1 MTRPPDS
8 PSTARPWGPV
18 PLARRMLL
26 HHKPRFVLSLVGVGF
41 AVVVMFMQIGFLT
54 SLTESQRAVMPHV
67 RGELVMIAQDRETLA
82 RVARTFPRTRLVQAR
97 QWAEVESVAEFY
109 EGFVSVENPQT
120 QRMRYVH
127 TLAFPLGEAA
137 VSIPGLARHE
147 EILRQRSAFLWDERS
162 RPFFGE
168 MIPGAR
174 VKIAGVPLEVAGS
187 YRLGP
192 SISRDGYAIMSP
204 ATWFRLG
211 GRPERVSMGVIRLHR
226 GADATA
232 VRDAMLAGLPEDVT
246 VMVRSELIAREDRY
260 SVKETPAG
268 VIFGG
273 GLVLGFVIGVVIC
286 YQILFNEVLDHLPQY
301 ATLKAIGFSH
311 GYLTRIVLKE
321 SFYLAL
327 LGYLPG
333 LLAAFGLY
341 LFLGQSSG
349 MTMRVTWDRALL
361 VLVLTLPMCVGAGL
375 FALRRALQADPAE
388 VF

>member
-1 MTRPPDS
+1 MATTPTLS
-8 PSTARPWGPV
+8 ARAPWPTV

-26 HHKPRFVLSLVGVGF
+26 HHKPRFVLSVVGVGF

-54 SLTESQRAVMPHV
+54 SLTESQRALMPYV
-67 RGELVMIAQDRETLA
+67 RGEIVVVAKERETLA

-97 QWAEVESVAEFY
+97 QLPEVASVAEFY

-120 QRMRYVH
+120 GRLRYVH

-137 VSIPGLARHE
+137 VGIPGVAEHE
-147 EILRQRSAFLWDERS
+147 DTLRQRSAFLWDERS

-168 MIPGAR
+168 MIPGER
-174 VKIAGVPLEVAGS
+174 VELAGQPLEVAGS

-211 GRPERVSMGVIRLHR
+211 GQAERLSMGVVRLHP
-226 GADATA
+226 GTDATA
-232 VRDAMLAGLPEDVT
+232 VRDALVARLPDDVSIFL
-246 VMVRSELIAREDRY
+246 RGELIEREDAY
-260 SVKETPAG
+260 SVKETPPG

-273 GLVLGFVIGVVIC
+273 ALVVGFVIGVVIC

-301 ATLKAIGFSH
+301 ATLKAIGFSNR
-311 GYLTRIVLKE
+311 YLTRIVLKE

-327 LGYLPG
+327 FGYVPG

-341 LFLGQSSG
+341 VLLGQSSG
-349 MTMRVTWDRALL
+349 MTMRITLDRALL
-361 VLVLTLPMCVGAGL
+361 VLLLTLPMCVGAGL
-375 FALRRALQADPAE
+375 IALRRALQADPAE